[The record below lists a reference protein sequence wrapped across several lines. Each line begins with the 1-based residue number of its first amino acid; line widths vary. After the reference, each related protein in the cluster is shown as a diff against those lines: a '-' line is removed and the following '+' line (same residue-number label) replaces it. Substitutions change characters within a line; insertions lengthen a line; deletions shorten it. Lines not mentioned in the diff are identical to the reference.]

1 MNERIRVLLIDDHE
15 MARRGLRAMLSA
27 ADWIDVVGEGDSCE
41 SGLGLAETLQPD
53 MVLLDIRMP
62 GIDGLA
68 CLERLKAG
76 WPRIAVVIVTLYDDR
91 RYVLE
96 AIRRGAAGYLLK
108 DATTAEVIQTL
119 RNVADGQL
127 AVEPQLLR
135 EALATRDEVASDRPD
150 GPPAGRTVR
159 PDTARARRSP
169 PGGRG
174 ADEQGDRRPPVRSP
188 RTRSR
193 STSRT
198 SSGSFAPPIERRR
211 PSWRSGS
218 AFSNPRPDTDSALAR
233 WARQPRACRARSV
246 QVPSL
251 SDRCPRQDRSG
262 PACRHVRP
270 GGHPP

>member
-76 WPRIAVVIVTLYDDR
+76 WPSIAVVIVTLYDDR

-135 EALATRDEVASDRPD
+135 EALATLDEV
-150 GPPAGRTVR
+150 PPTGQ
-159 PDTARARRSP
+159 TARQRAEQYALTPREHDVLLLVADGLTNKEI
-169 PGGRG
+169 GGRLSVSEDTVKKHVQNIIWKLR
-174 ADEQGDRRPPVRSP
+174 AVDRTQAAIMALRL
-188 RTRSR
+188 
-193 STSRT
+193 
-198 SSGSFAPPIERRR
+198 GLLE
-211 PSWRSGS
+211 PS
-218 AFSNPRPDTDSALAR
+218 A
-233 WARQPRACRARSV
+233 
-246 QVPSL
+246 
-251 SDRCPRQDRSG
+251 
-262 PACRHVRP
+262 
-270 GGHPP
+270 